1 MKRMILITKKVFKR
15 LKTKLTFSKM
25 ISNQRE
31 KKNKIT
37 GLQYQK
43 QIKLNLIYKQTINKR
58 YN

>member
-1 MKRMILITKKVFKR
+1 MILLTKKVFKR
-15 LKTKLTFSKM
+15 LITKLIYSKM
-25 ISNQRE
+25 ISSQRE

-43 QIKLNLIYKQTINKR
+43 QIKLNLIYKQTINKK

>member
-15 LKTKLTFSKM
+15 LKTKSTFSKM
-25 ISNQRE
+25 IYNQIE
-31 KKNKIT
+31 KKKKIT

-43 QIKLNLIYKQTINKR
+43 QIKLNLIYKQTINKK